1 MIPKVI
7 HYCWFGGKPLPLDVE
22 QCIRSWKKFC
32 PDYEIRQWN
41 ESNYDVGKH
50 PFMKA
55 AYETGSWAFVSDY
68 ARLDIIYNHG
78 GVYLV
83 TDVELLKDLQPLLE
97 LDCYFGMQQDR
108 NLIATGLGFGAVKGH
123 GAVKKMLEYYDNLT
137 FSTERK
143 VQLACPQLNSAALE
157 ACGFVREDKL
167 QVVEG
172 AHIFPCTYF
181 DPLSPGR
188 TRDLTGKDT
197 VSIHHY
203 SASWTSGKQRLKRK
217 LIRLI
222 GEKRIHKIKKLL
234 GK

>member
-78 GVYLV
+78 GVYLD

-123 GAVKKMLEYYDNLT
+123 GIAIVLGLAGEY
-137 FSTERK
+137 
-143 VQLACPQLNSAALE
+143 
-157 ACGFVREDKL
+157 
-167 QVVEG
+167 
-172 AHIFPCTYF
+172 
-181 DPLSPGR
+181 GR
-188 TRDLTGKDT
+188 
-197 VSIHHY
+197 
-203 SASWTSGKQRLKRK
+203 RK
-217 LIRLI
+217 LRDICVFIIKLFCHFKISVKENSDHGYSSPI
-222 GEKRIHKIKKLL
+222 GRSQIS
-234 GK
+234 